1 MLSGISSTVSSVW
14 NSIKSTIS
22 NVISG
27 IKSVVSTGF
36 NAVRSTVS
44 SIGASIK
51 STVSSVFNAVKN
63 TISNVMNGAK
73 SIVSGALSRISG
85 FFSSCRLQLPHIAL
99 PHFSISGS
107 LSINPPSVPHL
118 SVSWYEKGGVF
129 DKPSVIGVGE
139 NGQEAVMPLEKN
151 TGWISVL
158 ASKVGNLINSNSSS
172 NNTLISSVTGAF
184 TSALSGISSAVSSLT
199 PFLPE
204 VSVDSPEPFKPTPTP
219 PTDGGSPVVPG
230 NYYTNN
236 NMQTTTQGGDTDNSV
251 TFNSGAIVI
260 QANGA
265 SEAEAE
271 RLADLIMDKIA
282 RKQQIKKMAHYKNIN
297 APDPELAY

>member
-1 MLSGISSTVSSVW
+1 M
-14 NSIKSTIS
+14 
-22 NVISG
+22 
-27 IKSVVSTGF
+27 
-36 NAVRSTVS
+36 S

-151 TGWISVL
+151 TEIG
-158 ASKVGNLINSNSSS
+158 
-172 NNTLISSVTGAF
+172 
-184 TSALSGISSAVSSLT
+184 
-199 PFLPE
+199 
-204 VSVDSPEPFKPTPTP
+204 
-219 PTDGGSPVVPG
+219 
-230 NYYTNN
+230 
-236 NMQTTTQGGDTDNSV
+236 
-251 TFNSGAIVI
+251 
-260 QANGA
+260 
-265 SEAEAE
+265 
-271 RLADLIMDKIA
+271 R
-282 RKQQIKKMAHYKNIN
+282 AHV
-297 APDPELAY
+297 